1 MPPLFMMQGRQS
13 APPSLDNESGEITPD
28 ELNALLDRMNA
39 NHQALMAAILAPKRV
54 IRDDQGRVAGV
65 ETV

>member
-1 MPPLFMMQGRQS
+1 MFLPPGGQRQPADDHS
-13 APPSLDNESGEITPD
+13 EITPD
-28 ELNALLDRMNA
+28 ELQALLERMNA

-54 IRDDQGRVAGV
+54 IRDAQGRVAGV

>member
-1 MPPLFMMQGRQS
+1 MFLPPG
-13 APPSLDNESGEITPD
+13 ASLQPTADQGEITSD
-28 ELNALLDRMNA
+28 ELQALLDRMNA

-54 IRDDQGRVAGV
+54 IRDAQGRVAGV